1 MMNGKQTSDELQVV
15 NFTLDDVNY
24 GVPVEQVREVRDIL
38 SVMPVPGAPDHI
50 IGVTNLRGQVIPVM
64 DLRRR
69 LGIARKDKSGESLI
83 VIGTEKALVGVIVD
97 SVTEVS
103 TINASDLEK
112 DKEALGALGESI
124 IGIGKQQNRLTII
137 LDVADILAKARKKAI
152 PAQ

>member
-15 NFTLDDVNY
+15 NFTLDNVNY